1 MNAPIDVVVDTVSG
15 PMLPDLIEI
24 LRPQGRYV
32 TCGAMGGPIV
42 EIDMRRIYLK
52 NLELHG
58 ATQGT
63 RRDFAAVRD
72 YALSGKIK
80 PLVAGIFALDELGRA
95 QEEFK
100 KKEFVGKL
108 VVAVTQS
115 N

>member
-1 MNAPIDVVVDTVSG
+1 
-15 PMLPDLIEI
+15 
-24 LRPQGRYV
+24 
-32 TCGAMGGPIV
+32 
-42 EIDMRRIYLK
+42 MRRIYLK

-63 RRDFAAVRD
+63 RSDFAAIRD

-80 PLVAGIFALDELGRA
+80 PLVAGIFALEELGRA

-108 VVAVTQS
+108 VIEVS
-115 N
+115 